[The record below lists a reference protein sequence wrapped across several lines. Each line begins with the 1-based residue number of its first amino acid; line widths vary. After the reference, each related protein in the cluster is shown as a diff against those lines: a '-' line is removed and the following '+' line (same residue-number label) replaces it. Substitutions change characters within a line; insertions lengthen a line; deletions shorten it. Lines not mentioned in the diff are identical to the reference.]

1 MAEEKEKWLTFLA
14 LTTVLIVVCATL
26 ATFKGGGYS
35 TKSILNQS
43 RASDQWA
50 YFEAKGIKSYM
61 YELQRDKLQLD
72 LDLNKKDKLSDKVTD
87 EFQDKIDY
95 YSKNIKRYKAEKD
108 SIQIVAKGFEDA
120 RDENKKHSEVFGIAV
135 IFLQV
140 SILLS
145 SISAL
150 LKKKYIWLL
159 SLCIAAVG
167 IFYFID
173 GFLLFY
179 LV

>member
-1 MAEEKEKWLTFLA
+1 
-14 LTTVLIVVCATL
+14 
-26 ATFKGGGYS
+26 
-35 TKSILNQS
+35 
-43 RASDQWA
+43 
-50 YFEAKGIKSYM
+50 
-61 YELQRDKLQLD
+61 LD